1 MTFDNAAKDGY
12 KPVNAEWQNR
22 NNLNITDM
30 ESANYFAV
38 LNYTCEYNN
47 GIPVYVIA
55 ETKEEILRKMNN
67 FTESLFS
74 QSFYTM
80 DDLSEEG
87 RLYMGC
93 VMDEYIGDDFTFCT
107 DKRGIFD
114 ELINNIYFHNGVKP
128 ILYDC

>member
-1 MTFDNAAKDGY
+1 
-12 KPVNAEWQNR
+12 
-22 NNLNITDM
+22 M